1 MCNIGIGKATLVLP
15 DGFAAPNTISFK
27 VGEEEVLLLDEHGMT
42 YKGQH
47 IKDAGEAHKAF
58 LEVLANMKAVQLTE
72 DD

>member
-1 MCNIGIGKATLVLP
+1 MCNIGIGKTTLVLP

-42 YKGQH
+42 YNGQV
-47 IKDAGEAHKAF
+47 IQDAGEAHKAF

>member
-1 MCNIGIGKATLVLP
+1 MSKTGIGEATLALP

-42 YKGQH
+42 YKGRH

-58 LEVLANMKAVQLTE
+58 LEVLANMKAIQMAE
-72 DD
+72 AD